1 MIFKSLLLKGLL
13 HGNHMG
19 VLQAG
24 TVPTELSFIVVLNWF
39 YTQYELLRRPVRSS
53 IAASILFKAESISL
67 AAVKY
72 WDWSNS
78 ASLLY
83 TDVECPNTLV

>member
-1 MIFKSLLLKGLL
+1 M
-13 HGNHMG
+13 
-19 VLQAG
+19 
-24 TVPTELSFIVVLNWF
+24 
-39 YTQYELLRRPVRSS
+39 RRPVRFS

-72 WDWSNS
+72 WDWTNS

-83 TDVECPNTLV
+83 TDVECPNTLVWHFSTISSPLWIIFSGFHLEYRPFADVLNSNLRKLTILVLL